1 MSQVRCMAEWWFRP
15 VLDCSTV
22 KNEAKG
28 PAGPSPGVGEQ
39 LRWAGGGGGSKG
51 IVPSTPTLGWQ
62 EGLWMAWL
70 IWSKWWVVEREGGGV
85 VGH

>member
-1 MSQVRCMAEWWFRP
+1 MHGSV
-15 VLDCSTV
+15 VV
-22 KNEAKG
+22 EA
-28 PAGPSPGVGEQ
+28 GVGLLNSEDWSQ
-39 LRWAGGGGGSKG
+39 GSGWTFTWRGGTAQMGGGGGGGKG